1 MKRDDVDVSAPR
13 ARSIMSMVIPIGTAA
28 SVVVST
34 ILLGALFGRGQGKL
48 DNVVDS
54 VKEIKTEMYRR
65 SDAEVLNVKLGDL
78 DRRVSILEGVR
89 QHHVDVI
96 TTPVEKQEDD
106 LLTRASHWMLGGA
119 KK

>member
-13 ARSIMSMVIPIGTAA
+13 ARSIMSMVIPVGSVA
-28 SVVVST
+28 SVAVST
-34 ILLGALFGRGQGKL
+34 ILLGVSFGRRDDKL
-48 DNVVDS
+48 DNVVDA
-54 VKEIKTEMYRR
+54 VREIKTEMYRR

-96 TTPVEKQEDD
+96 TTRVEKQEDD
-106 LLTRASHWMLGGA
+106 LLIRASRWIAGG